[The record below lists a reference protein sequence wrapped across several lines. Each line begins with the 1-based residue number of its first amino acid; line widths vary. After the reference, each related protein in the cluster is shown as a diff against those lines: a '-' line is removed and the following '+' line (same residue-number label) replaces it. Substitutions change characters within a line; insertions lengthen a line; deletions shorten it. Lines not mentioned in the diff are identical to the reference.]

1 MRNTKEFVHLRIF
14 ERWMWRN
21 TYVIQPLV
29 IVLNRQVIEQ
39 IKKSSE
45 VSELFKKD
53 NEALKLNN
61 QALQHH
67 IHQLEDELDQMRQE
81 NNVFHHS
88 LQHFDSTA
96 FLDFSTYRD
105 DRPIKMWLNDWKKS
119 NKSLSIIK
127 CTLKFPTNCF
137 IIPEKLGFF

>member
-1 MRNTKEFVHLRIF
+1 M
-14 ERWMWRN
+14 
-21 TYVIQPLV
+21 V

-105 DRPIKMWLNDWKKS
+105 DRPIKM
-119 NKSLSIIK
+119 
-127 CTLKFPTNCF
+127 
-137 IIPEKLGFF
+137 

>member
-1 MRNTKEFVHLRIF
+1 M
-14 ERWMWRN
+14 
-21 TYVIQPLV
+21 V

-53 NEALKLNN
+53 IEALKLNN

-81 NNVFHHS
+81 NNVFHHL

-96 FLDFSTYRD
+96 FLNFNTYRD
-105 DRPIKMWLNDWKKS
+105 DRQLKNAIKR
-119 NKSLSIIK
+119 
-127 CTLKFPTNCF
+127 LK
-137 IIPEKLGFF
+137 EQ